1 MLHRIE
7 ALILP
12 VIALSCA
19 SAARLPP
26 RGEALND
33 RPVIGILTQEVTDP
47 NLQQYGRTYI
57 PSSYVKYIES
67 GGARVIPIRLNQTRE
82 QHEKIFRSINGLIF
96 IGGAV
101 DLETSDFAHTAGI
114 YFRLALKAN
123 DEGDYFPIWGT
134 CLGFQLL
141 TVQVAGKNLLSN
153 TMANNIAMP
162 LNLTSEA
169 QSSRM
174 FASFPP
180 ELFKALAEEPLTGN
194 FHHYGVTEQV
204 FIGNEKLSSFFTVL
218 STNEAKNGAVF
229 VSTMEGKKYPFYGVQ
244 WHPEVNRFQW
254 HPQYTFPHSKNAV
267 HVSSLLAQFLVN
279 EGRRSS
285 HHFSQ
290 PEEESQALIYN
301 FTPVYAANFS
311 GYEQIY
317 FF

>member
-1 MLHRIE
+1 MLHRIA
-7 ALILP
+7 ALLLP
-12 VIALSCA
+12 VLAVSCA
-19 SAARLPP
+19 SAARLP
-26 RGEALND
+26 RRETLND
-33 RPVIGILTQEVTDP
+33 RPLIGILAQEVTDSELRP
-47 NLQQYGRTYI
+47 YGATYI

-67 GGARVIPIRLNQTRE
+67 GGAQVIPIRLNLTRE
-82 QHEKIFRSINGLIF
+82 EHEKLFQSINGLVF

-101 DLETSDFAHTAGI
+101 NLETSLFAHTAGI

-141 TVQVAGKNLLSN
+141 TVQVAGENLLSK
-153 TMANNIAMP
+153 TMADNVSMP

-180 ELFKALAEEPLTGN
+180 ELVKALSEEPVTGN

-204 FIGNEKLSSFFTVL
+204 FVGNKKLSSFFTIL
-218 STNEAKNGAVF
+218 STNKAENGVVF

-244 WHPEVNRFQW
+244 WHPEVNCFQW
-254 HPQYTFPHSKNAV
+254 NSHYSFPHSKNAV
-267 HVSSLLAQFLVN
+267 HVSSLLSQLLAN

-290 PEEESQALIYN
+290 LEEERRALIYN
-301 FTPVYAANFS
+301 YNPVYTENFS
-311 GYEQIY
+311 AYEQIY